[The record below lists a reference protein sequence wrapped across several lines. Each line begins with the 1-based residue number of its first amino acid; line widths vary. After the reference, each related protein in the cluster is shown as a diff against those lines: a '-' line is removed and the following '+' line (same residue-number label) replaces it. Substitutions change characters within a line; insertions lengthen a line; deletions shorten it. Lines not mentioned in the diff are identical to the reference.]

1 MGISRRTS
9 GMRWVGCCTL
19 IVPFVLSFFTRFA
32 PGTFSGSVAALG
44 FIHSFVDHL
53 PSGQTLAR
61 RLDDE

>member
-1 MGISRRTS
+1 
-9 GMRWVGCCTL
+9 MRWVGCCTL